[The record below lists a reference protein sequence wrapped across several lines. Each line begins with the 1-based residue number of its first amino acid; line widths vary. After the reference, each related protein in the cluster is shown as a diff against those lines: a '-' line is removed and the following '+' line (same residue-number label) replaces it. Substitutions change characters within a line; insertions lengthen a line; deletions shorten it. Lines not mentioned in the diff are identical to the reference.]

1 MTAVRVDE
9 SGPAIDRGD
18 VFLAVEPILVMRD
31 LSVRFGALR
40 AVEGVS
46 FDVVPGSITSI
57 IGPNGAGKSTLF
69 NLISGALRPDNGRVH
84 LAGHDVTGKSPNRL
98 LAAGLARSFQITNL
112 FFELSVFEN
121 LRLAAQRLEPGWRS
135 LLPAKASRAALQRT
149 EELIERFELGAGAT
163 DPAGSLSHGQQRRLE
178 IAVAV
183 ATRPRLLL
191 LDEPTQGMSHG
202 DTVETSA
209 LISSLAGELTLL
221 LIEHD
226 VDLVMNLSDRVMVMH
241 QGMKLAEGTP
251 AEVRANADVQAAYF
265 GEVDGA

>member
-1 MTAVRVDE
+1 MEGATAHCDDVARV
-9 SGPAIDRGD
+9 A
-18 VFLAVEPILVMRD
+18 EPILAMRD
-31 LSVRFGALR
+31 LSVHFGALR
-40 AVEGVS
+40 AVDGVN
-46 FDVVPGSITSI
+46 FDVVDGCITSI
-57 IGPNGAGKSTLF
+57 IGSNGAGKSTLF
-69 NLISGALRPDNGRVH
+69 NLISGALRPDRGRVH

-98 LAAGLARSFQITNL
+98 LASGLARSFQITNL
-112 FFELSVFEN
+112 FFDLSVFEN

-135 LLPAKASRAALQRT
+135 LLPTKASRVALRRA
-149 EELIERFELGAGAT
+149 EELIERFELGSGAT
-163 DPAGSLSHGQQRRLE
+163 EPVGSLSHGQQRRLE

-209 LISSLAGELTLL
+209 LITSLAGELTLL

-226 VDLVMNLSDRVMVMH
+226 VDLVMDLSDRVMVMH

-251 AEVRANADVQAAYF
+251 EEIRANAEVQAAYF
-265 GEVDGA
+265 GEVSRA